1 MVVMR
6 ISVRPVF
13 PMVRGFVH
21 NVSLFMHNS
30 RLVND
35 MLKMILSSFL
45 VLLGLA
51 TSHLVFIL
59 ALFVLEIAFIFTRSD
74 MSCIKIKVLKLIV
87 TVVLFMMFVGGLAI
101 EFPLLIS
108 TFVLQVLLVIT
119 VEITIVS
126 MIMVNF
132 CNYWCW
138 TLMDDMVDRLADV
151 MNSLFRNLVN

>member
-1 MVVMR
+1 
-6 ISVRPVF
+6 
-13 PMVRGFVH
+13 
-21 NVSLFMHNS
+21 MHNS
-30 RLVND
+30 RLVNF
-35 MLKMILSSFL
+35 MFKMILSSFL

-87 TVVLFMMFVGGLAI
+87 AVVLFMMFVGGLAI

-108 TFVLQVLLVIT
+108 AFVFQVLLVIT

-126 MIMVNF
+126 MIMMDF
-132 CNYWCW
+132 CKYWCW
-138 TLMDDMVDRLADV
+138 TLMYDMVDRLADV
-151 MNSLFRNLVN
+151 MNSLFRNLLN

>member
-1 MVVMR
+1 
-6 ISVRPVF
+6 
-13 PMVRGFVH
+13 
-21 NVSLFMHNS
+21 MHNS
-30 RLVND
+30 RLVNF
-35 MLKMILSSFL
+35 MFKMILSSFL

-87 TVVLFMMFVGGLAI
+87 AVVLFMMFVGGLAI

-108 TFVLQVLLVIT
+108 AFVLQVLLVIT
-119 VEITIVS
+119 VDITIVS
-126 MIMVNF
+126 ML
-132 CNYWCW
+132 CNYRYWM
-138 TLMDDMVDRLADV
+138 LMDDMVDRLADV

>member
-1 MVVMR
+1 
-6 ISVRPVF
+6 
-13 PMVRGFVH
+13 
-21 NVSLFMHNS
+21 MHNS

-151 MNSLFRNLVN
+151 MNSLFRNLLN

>member
-1 MVVMR
+1 
-6 ISVRPVF
+6 
-13 PMVRGFVH
+13 
-21 NVSLFMHNS
+21 MHDGG
-30 RLVND
+30 LVND
-35 MLKMILSSFL
+35 MLNMVLSSFL
-45 VLLGLA
+45 VLLGV
-51 TSHLVFIL
+51 TSSHLVFIL

-108 TFVLQVLLVIT
+108 AFVFQVLLVIT

-126 MIMVNF
+126 MIMMDF
-132 CNYWCW
+132 CNYWYW

>member
-1 MVVMR
+1 
-6 ISVRPVF
+6 
-13 PMVRGFVH
+13 
-21 NVSLFMHNS
+21 MHNS
-30 RLVND
+30 RLVNF
-35 MLKMILSSFL
+35 MFKMILSSFL

-87 TVVLFMMFVGGLAI
+87 AVVLFMMFVGGLAI

-108 TFVLQVLLVIT
+108 AFVLQILLVIT

-126 MIMVNF
+126 MIMMDF

>member
-1 MVVMR
+1 
-6 ISVRPVF
+6 
-13 PMVRGFVH
+13 
-21 NVSLFMHNS
+21 MHNS

-35 MLKMILSSFL
+35 MLNMILSSFL

-108 TFVLQVLLVIT
+108 AFVLQILLVIT

-126 MIMVNF
+126 MITVNF
-132 CNYWCW
+132 SNYWCW

>member
-1 MVVMR
+1 
-6 ISVRPVF
+6 
-13 PMVRGFVH
+13 
-21 NVSLFMHNS
+21 MHNS
-30 RLVND
+30 RLVNF
-35 MLKMILSSFL
+35 MFKMILSSFL

-108 TFVLQVLLVIT
+108 AFVFQVLLVIT

-126 MIMVNF
+126 MIMMDF
-132 CNYWCW
+132 CNYWYW